1 MKAQDFPATLATLA
15 RRLLPGAILIVPGC
29 TFIGAA
35 VGQMLGDPAN
45 WTTIGLGLGAAIW
58 GISLSCSAAANRSE

>member
-1 MKAQDFPATLATLA
+1 MNRQDFPATLAALA
-15 RRLLPGAILIVPGC
+15 RRLLPGAILILPGF

-58 GISLSCSAAANRSE
+58 GISLSLTSTARRSG

>member
-1 MKAQDFPATLATLA
+1 MNRQDFPATIAAIA
-15 RRLLPGAILIVPGC
+15 RRLLPGAILILPGC

-45 WTTIGLGLGAAIW
+45 WTTIGVGLGAAIW
-58 GISLSCSAAANRSE
+58 GISLSLTSTARRSG